1 MSHNFSAHEQL
12 DWNANLNPLFL
23 FLLILGQSSQLQGN
37 TIATRPWRL
46 NSFSTVAGIY
56 RRRSDKPVPFRRKVF
71 LLTLRVSRGKS
82 FGGLRTPWQWL
93 EGNATNVGWVNRT
106 RRWISTT
113 TSWLGDYRLPTT
125 SHNITQHPVS
135 MSWMSVHRAIP
146 WQSSSLML
154 FPLLYK
160 LPFPPKQCDAI
171 LRHTTFWDKK
181 TILSVDIGCIVPI
194 PSSLYYHKW
203 IYMVC

>member
-1 MSHNFSAHEQL
+1 MSHNFSAYEQL

-56 RRRSDKPVPFRRKVF
+56 RRPSDKPVPFRRKVF

-82 FGGLRTPWQWL
+82 FGGLCTPWQWL

-113 TSWLGDYRLPTT
+113 TSWLGDYRVPTT

-146 WQSSSLML
+146 WQSSSTNCHFRQNNAMRFWGIPHFETKNYLIGWYRLYCSHSIL
-154 FPLLYK
+154 FV
-160 LPFPPKQCDAI
+160 
-171 LRHTTFWDKK
+171 
-181 TILSVDIGCIVPI
+181 LS
-194 PSSLYYHKW
+194 
-203 IYMVC
+203 